1 MSSIQD
7 QTLIC
12 DGKVRCVCGCMI
24 AKKGLKVHM
33 KTNKHMKLM
42 EGYVSPVRLCEHDY
56 IQKPA
61 ESVEIIK
68 AANKTRI
75 QILPQPLQDMIY
87 EFAADR
93 TAKDNFIMVLPEL
106 FRFKLNLPEDTEW
119 DLSYVKTAKLLFFDK
134 YKLDGMNQTHQYS
147 KFMVKFKTSDTVT
160 VRKFDSLENLSDH
173 IYYSASRQW
182 AADCIYDETQRYRSM
197 IQVMQCGFRI
207 EGIDVLHIINS
218 KNIQI
223 IKQGEFNETTWDWDQ
238 YKVPYY
244 LHYLI
249 GHPDN
254 APPL

>member
-12 DGKVRCVCGCMI
+12 DGKVRCVCGCII

-42 EGYVSPVRLCEHDY
+42 EGYLSPVRPCENEE

-61 ESVEIIK
+61 ESLEIIK
-68 AANKTRI
+68 VVKRTRI
-75 QILPQPLQDMIY
+75 EALPQTLQDIIY

-93 TAKDNFIMVLPEL
+93 TAKDNFIMALPEL
-106 FRFKLNLPEDTEW
+106 FRFKSNLEDEDDW
-119 DLSYVKTAKLLFFDK
+119 DLSYVKTAKLRFFDNQPHK
-134 YKLDGMNQTHQYS
+134 YN
-147 KFMVKFKTSDTVT
+147 KFMIAFKTDDVIT
-160 VRKFDSLENLSDH
+160 VRKFSSLEQLADH
-173 IYYSASRQW
+173 IYYTATKKWSEDSFYYEHRNM
-182 AADCIYDETQRYRSM
+182 TSL
-197 IQVMQCGFRI
+197 MQCGWGF
-207 EGIDVLHIINS
+207 EAFDVLHIINS
-218 KNIQI
+218 KNIQT

-244 LHYLI
+244 MYYLI

-254 APPL
+254 APDL

>member
-1 MSSIQD
+1 
-7 QTLIC
+7 
-12 DGKVRCVCGCMI
+12 MI

-33 KTNKHMKLM
+33 KTKKHEKLM

-68 AANKTRI
+68 TANKTRI
-75 QILPQPLQDMIY
+75 QILPQALQDMIY

-93 TAKDNFIMVLPEL
+93 TAKDNFIMALPEL
-106 FRFKLNLPEDTEW
+106 FRFKLNLPDETEW

-134 YKLDGMNQTHQYS
+134 YKLDGINHTHQYS
-147 KFMVKFKTSDTVT
+147 KFMIKFKTSDIVT
-160 VRKFDSLENLSDH
+160 IRKFDSLENLSDH

-182 AADCIYDETQRYRSM
+182 AAECIYDETQRYRSM
-197 IQVMQCGFRI
+197 IQVMQRGFRI

-254 APPL
+254 TPPL